1 MHRDNKFNDK
11 IVEEILSIGFINYN
25 PFTRDELFGRYHIR
39 LDFEEETPIDLIS
52 VDEYVTQIE
61 TRKDELYRKFFKSKK
76 YQKIFAY
83 DVQAQDSL
91 YSFNLWVITDD
102 ESIVND
108 LQDMATDIFDC
119 DEED

>member
-25 PFTRDELFGRYHIR
+25 PFSRDELFGRYHIR
-39 LDFEEETPIDLIS
+39 LDFEEETPIDSIS
-52 VDEYVTQIE
+52 VDEYITQIE
-61 TRKDELYRKFFKSKK
+61 ARKDELYSNFFKSKK
-76 YQKIFAY
+76 YQKMFAY
-83 DVQAQDSL
+83 DLQAENSL
-91 YSFNLWVITDD
+91 YFFNLWVITDD

>member
-25 PFTRDELFGRYHIR
+25 PFSRDELFGRYHIR
-39 LDFEEETPIDLIS
+39 LDFEEETPIDSIS
-52 VDEYVTQIE
+52 VDEYITQIE
-61 TRKDELYRKFFKSKK
+61 ARKDELYRKFFKSKK
-76 YQKIFAY
+76 YQKMFAY

>member
-39 LDFEEETPIDLIS
+39 LDFEEEVPIDSIS

-91 YSFNLWVITDD
+91 YSFNLWIITDD

>member
-52 VDEYVTQIE
+52 VDDYVTQIE